1 MSTVRFSPGQRLAAP
16 KVDAGKIAVKE
27 CLPAPRPIPRTKM
40 QIILPA
46 VIGVAF
52 VGMIVLIISQP
63 GLRSG
68 PMGFFSFFFPFMM
81 LASFGGMFMMGR
93 HGGSDKT
100 LTPAQMEVARR
111 DYLMELDDIRDVVH
125 ADAARQFGQF
135 AWFHPEPG
143 LLRGLV
149 GSARMWERVP
159 GQPHFAWV
167 RIGVGKTDLTK
178 KFDTPLLGEAA
189 DYEPVTYDALRSF
202 LLEQK
207 LLRGIAKPVSLTAN
221 PGLGLVGSEGM
232 GPVYELAR
240 AMICQAAVFHSPRDF
255 KIMVVTDDVSRW
267 DWLKWLPHCQHWS
280 LTDSG
285 GPARM
290 LWGSP
295 EEMDA
300 AVGAELHQERK
311 GFGEKSG
318 SAFPHWLVINDQSL
332 VSTEWQTLTR
342 KGGVA
347 GVTFVRL
354 AAELGSG
361 VGFENGTTLFVTA
374 SMVRTQ
380 TGPLAVPDQL
390 DEVSARAIARRV
402 ARFHP
407 DSQDAVGLIDRPRFV
422 DLFDILG
429 LGDAAAIDVDRA
441 WAATRSG
448 PPWEENP
455 WGTDWLRI
463 PIGLDE
469 NGGTV
474 AVDFKETH
482 EGGMGH
488 HMVLVGTTGSGKSQ
502 FWTTLVLS
510 AALTH
515 SPESLN
521 IAFFDFKGTTTAH
534 SIDALPHVV
543 AAMNNLRNDSLW
555 IERMGDVIYGELER
569 RKRMLDRARVSDA
582 AEYEYRRIHGG
593 EKLEPMPHLLIIV
606 DEFTQMFKQYPPA
619 KEVMDEIGRQGR
631 ALGVRL
637 LMGSQRLG
645 HEMATGI
652 MSNIPIRA
660 ALRTLD
666 DSDSRAVV
674 GNDEAKYLPMKP
686 AGAGLLRVEGRPRLT
701 RFQTA
706 FVSQNY
712 TPPRHAAAAAVR
724 TQAGYAPPQEFS
736 ATGMLSLP
744 ELPAAPEV
752 VESTPKVVVGP
763 DGRPLRQAQAAIT
776 SLRRHQHGPVHRMWL
791 PPLEPLPIDELVRRL
806 RGRAWDDGY
815 GENRGLRFLVGVED
829 RPFQHAQRV
838 YALDMSEG
846 NCGVIGQGNAGKT
859 VAITTMITGAALM
872 YTPKRAQFY
881 VIALSGPDINAVAR
895 LPHVGSFA
903 RESQPERVGRTIA
916 EMRTL
921 IDEREAAFTEL
932 GLTIEGL
939 RRRKFDGEP
948 GPVPDDMFGDV
959 FLVIDGWAQF
969 MTSFEPLVDDV
980 MTIMDKGP
988 AHGVHAVVSASGW
1001 IAGKLRSGMP
1011 QLLTTNVELKLASTD
1026 DLTRNK
1032 LDVAKTVPF
1041 GEREVFRG
1049 DEDGDDP
1056 DTGARG
1062 EEQEAK
1068 IVKVRGRGTSMAGYH
1083 FQTALP
1089 QLRLGGRLVGVGEAT
1104 AAITEVA
1111 GGAGAAAQVRMLP
1124 TVVSLQEVQQLWQ
1137 RRGGGRGGQVPF
1149 GISEVGLLPAVADFG
1164 ASPHLLLAGRRECGL
1179 STALATLARGVMRAY
1194 TPEHAQIYVVDPHNG
1209 LLQVVPEGAHL
1220 GAYAYREGQIR
1231 DMAVEVAALLESRLP
1246 TEEAT
1251 QADLAAGVQR
1261 WSGPEVF
1268 VFVDREETI
1277 QSWDRGGWQE
1287 GTGYPLEPLVG
1298 FLDRGR
1304 EVGLHLVVSRRL
1316 AQWGRAALSPLV
1328 GRLLQAKVAGVV
1340 MDGDRGEG
1348 AIIADTKAVKFPP
1361 GRGIYVT
1368 DKLVAPVQIA
1378 TSTGEC

>member
-16 KVDAGKIAVKE
+16 KVDAGKIAIKE

-93 HGGSDKT
+93 YGGSDNKT

-125 ADAARQFGQF
+125 ADAARQFAQF

-207 LLRGIAKPVSLTAN
+207 SVRGIAKPVSLTAN
-221 PGLGLVGSEGM
+221 PGLGLVGAEGM
-232 GPVYELAR
+232 EPVYGLAR
-240 AMICQAAVFHSPRDF
+240 AMICQAALFHSPRDF

-267 DWLKWLPHCQHWS
+267 DWLKWLPHCQHWA
-280 LTDSG
+280 LADSG

-290 LWGSP
+290 VWGSP

-311 GFGEKSG
+311 GFGEKGG
-318 SAFPHWLVINDQSL
+318 SALPHWLVINDQVR

-354 AAELGSG
+354 TAELGSG
-361 VGFENGTTLFVTA
+361 VGFENGTTLFVTGGMA
-374 SMVRTQ
+374 RTQ
-380 TGPLAVPDQL
+380 AGPLAVPDQL
-390 DEVSARAIARRV
+390 DAASARAIARKM

-407 DSQDAVGLIDRPRFV
+407 DSQDAALPIDRPKFV

-429 LGDAAAIDVDRA
+429 LEDAANVDVDRV

-455 WGTDWLRI
+455 WGADWLRI
-463 PIGLDE
+463 PIGVDE
-469 NGGTV
+469 NGAPV

-534 SIDALPHVV
+534 AIDRLPHVV

-666 DSDSRAVV
+666 DTDSRAVV

-712 TPPRHAAAAAVR
+712 TPPRRAAAAAVR
-724 TQAGYAPPQEFS
+724 AQAGYVPPREFS
-736 ATGMLSLP
+736 ATGMGPLP
-744 ELPAAPEV
+744 ESQAAAEP
-752 VESTPKVVVGP
+752 VETITPKVVVGP
-763 DGRPLRQAQAAIT
+763 DGRPLRQVQAAIA
-776 SLRRHQHGPVHRMWL
+776 SLRCHQYGPVHPMWL
-791 PPLEPLPIDELVRRL
+791 PPLEPLPVDELVRRL
-806 RGRAWDDGY
+806 RGRAWDNGY
-815 GENRGLRFLVGVED
+815 GENRVLRFPVGIED

-872 YTPKRAQFY
+872 YPPKRVQFY

-939 RRRKFDGEP
+939 WRRKFDGES
-948 GPVPDDMFGDV
+948 GSVPDDPFGDV
-959 FLVIDGWAQF
+959 YLVIDGWAQF

-980 MTIMDKGP
+980 VTIMDKGP
-988 AHGVHAVVSASGW
+988 AHGVHVIVSASGW

-1026 DLTRNK
+1026 DLTHNK
-1032 LDVAKTVPF
+1032 LDIAKNVPF
-1041 GEREVFRG
+1041 GEREEFND
-1049 DEDGDDP
+1049 DEDGDDLESI
-1056 DTGARG
+1056 ARG
-1062 EEQEAK
+1062 EDQEAK
-1068 IVKVRGRGTSMAGYH
+1068 IVKIRGRGTSMAGYH

-1089 QLRLGGRLVGVGEAT
+1089 QLRLGGQLVGVGEA
-1104 AAITEVA
+1104 AATITEVA
-1111 GGAGAAAQVRMLP
+1111 GGAGTAAQVRMLP
-1124 TVVSLQEVQQLWQ
+1124 SVVSLEEVQQRWA
-1137 RRGGGRGGQVPF
+1137 RRGGGRPGEVPF
-1149 GISEVGLLPAVADFG
+1149 GISEVGLLAAVADFN
-1164 ASPHLLLAGRRECGL
+1164 ASAHFLLAGRPECGL
-1179 STALATLARGVMRAY
+1179 STGLAALARGVMNAY
-1194 TPEHAQIYVVDPHNG
+1194 TPEQAQIYVADPHNG
-1209 LLQVVPEGAHL
+1209 LLQVVPEGAYL
-1220 GAYAYREGQIR
+1220 GAYTYRERQIR
-1231 DMAVEVAALLESRLP
+1231 DMAVQVAAILESRLP
-1246 TEEAT
+1246 AEEAT
-1251 QADLAAGVQR
+1251 QAELAAGVQR
-1261 WSGPEVF
+1261 WSGPQIF

-1287 GTGYPLEPLVG
+1287 GTGYPLEPLVA
-1298 FLDRGR
+1298 FVDRGR
-1304 EVGLHLVVSRRL
+1304 EVGLHLIVSRRL
-1316 AQWGRAALSPLV
+1316 AQWGRAVLSPLV

-1340 MDGDRGEG
+1340 MDGDRAEG
-1348 AIIADTKAVKFPP
+1348 AIIGETKAAKFLP
-1361 GRGIYVT
+1361 GRGVYVT
-1368 DKLVAPVQIA
+1368 DRLVAPVQIA
-1378 TSTGEC
+1378 VSER

>member
-1 MSTVRFSPGQRLAAP
+1 MSTVRFSPSQRMAAP
-16 KVDAGKIAVKE
+16 KVDAGKIAIKE

-93 HGGSDKT
+93 YGGSDNKT
-100 LTPAQMEVARR
+100 LSPAQMEVARR

-125 ADAARQFGQF
+125 ADAARQFAQF
-135 AWFHPEPG
+135 AWFHPEPA

-207 LLRGIAKPVSLTAN
+207 SVRGIAKPVSLTAN
-221 PGLGLVGSEGM
+221 PGLGLVGCEGM
-232 GPVYELAR
+232 EPVYALAR
-240 AMICQAAVFHSPRDF
+240 AMICQAAVFHSPRDI
-255 KIMVVTDDVSRW
+255 KIMVVTDDLSRW
-267 DWLKWLPHCQHWS
+267 DWLKWLPHCQHRA
-280 LTDSG
+280 LADSG

-290 LWGSP
+290 VWSSP

-311 GFGEKSG
+311 SFGEKG
-318 SAFPHWLVINDQSL
+318 GGEVPHWLVINDQSR

-342 KGGVA
+342 KSGVA

-354 AAELGSG
+354 AAEPGSG
-361 VGFENGTTLFVTA
+361 VGFDNGTTIFVGHDMA
-374 SMVRTQ
+374 RTK

-390 DEVSARAIARRV
+390 DEATARAIVRKM

-407 DSQDAVGLIDRPRFV
+407 DSQDGITQTDRPKVV

-429 LGDAAAIDVDRA
+429 LDDAANVDVDRT

-455 WGTDWLRI
+455 WGADWLRI
-463 PIGLDE
+463 PIGVDE
-469 NGGTV
+469 NGAPV

-534 SIDALPHVV
+534 AVEGLPHVV

-569 RKRMLDRARVSDA
+569 RKRMLDKARVSDA

-652 MSNIPIRA
+652 MSNIPIRT

-666 DSDSRAVV
+666 DTDSRAVV

-712 TPPRHAAAAAVR
+712 VPPRRAAAAAVR
-724 TQAGYAPPQEFS
+724 TQPGYVPPREFS
-736 ATGMLSLP
+736 ATGMEPLP
-744 ELPAAPEV
+744 QPQAADEF
-752 VESTPKVVVGP
+752 VEPITPKVVVGL
-763 DGRPLRQAQAAIT
+763 DGRPLRQVQAAIT
-776 SLRRHQHGPVHRMWL
+776 SLRRHQYPPVHRMWL
-791 PPLEPLPIDELVRRL
+791 PPLEPLPVDELVRRL
-806 RGRAWDDGY
+806 RGRPWDEGY
-815 GENRGLRFLVGVED
+815 GENRGLRFPVGIED

-838 YALDMSEG
+838 YAPDMSEG

-859 VAITTMITGAALM
+859 VAITSMITGAALM
-872 YTPKRAQFY
+872 YTPKRVQFY
-881 VIALSGPDINAVAR
+881 VIALSGPDINAVTQ
-895 LPHVGSFA
+895 LPHMGSFA

-921 IDEREAAFTEL
+921 IDEREAAFTEF

-939 RRRKFDGEP
+939 RRRKFGGEP
-948 GPVPDDMFGDV
+948 GAVPDDPFGDV

-980 MTIMDKGP
+980 VTIMDKGP
-988 AHGVHAVVSASGW
+988 AHGVHVILSASGW

-1026 DLTRNK
+1026 DLTHNK
-1032 LDVAKTVPF
+1032 LDIAKNVPF
-1041 GEREVFRG
+1041 GEREVFS
-1049 DEDGDDP
+1049 DDGDDSQAV
-1056 DTGARG
+1056 ARG
-1062 EEQEAK
+1062 EDDEAK

-1083 FQTALP
+1083 FHTALP
-1089 QLRLGGRLVGVGEAT
+1089 QLRLCGQLMSAGGAV

-1111 GGAGAAAQVRMLP
+1111 GRAGAAAQVRMLP
-1124 TVVSLQEVQQLWQ
+1124 SVVSLEEVQQLWQ
-1137 RRGGGRGGQVPF
+1137 RRGRGREGQLPF
-1149 GISEVGLLPAVADFG
+1149 GISEVGLLPAIADFT
-1164 ASPHLLLAGRRECGL
+1164 ASAHFLLAGRPECGL
-1179 STALATLARGVMRAY
+1179 STGLATLARGVLHAY
-1194 TPEHAQIYVVDPHNG
+1194 SPEQAQIYVIDAHNG

-1220 GAYAYREGQIR
+1220 GAYAYRERQIR
-1231 DMAVEVAALLESRLP
+1231 DVAVEVAAILESRLP
-1246 TEEAT
+1246 AEEAT
-1251 QADLAAGVQR
+1251 QAELAAGTRR
-1261 WSGPEVF
+1261 WSGPEIF

-1277 QSWDRGGWQE
+1277 QSWDKGGWQE
-1287 GTGYPLEPLVG
+1287 GTGYPLEPLVP
-1298 FLDRGR
+1298 FVDRGR

-1348 AIIADTKAVKFPP
+1348 AIIGDTKAAKFPP

-1368 DKLVAPVQIA
+1368 DRLVAPVQIA
-1378 TSTGEC
+1378 TSMDER